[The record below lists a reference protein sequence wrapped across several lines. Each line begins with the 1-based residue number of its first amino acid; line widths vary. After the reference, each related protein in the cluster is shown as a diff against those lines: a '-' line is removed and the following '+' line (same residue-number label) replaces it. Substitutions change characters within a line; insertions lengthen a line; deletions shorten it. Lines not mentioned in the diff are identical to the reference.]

1 MRVPDPSCCYPCRL
15 SPLWIQAPFSAVH
28 RRFSFP
34 ACICVSQLADHILS
48 PRPPLQ
54 PRQHAIWHPAVA
66 RSDMHAV
73 LLTPAV
79 LGRYMHAEL
88 LSDEPNVSLAFHFSP
103 GQRLKARPAL
113 AVQLSRRVEE
123 QLGAF
128 VLPSQIRSTILAICE
143 PTIVAWSAAVLQGV
157 RIVEALG
164 SACKVGRHVVLAG
177 TDSGVYWATCTV
189 MKKGLQALEVDVHS
203 NLTCAPHQPLA
214 SGELGLCQRGYSLSI
229 QTTSASSRASLT
241 RQNLWL

>member
-1 MRVPDPSCCYPCRL
+1 MLAAAYCPCIVLDMAASCADTFYVRPCIVPDPSCCYPCRL
-15 SPLWIQAPFSAVH
+15 SPIWIRAPFLQCTGGSA
-28 RRFSFP
+28 FLLAF
-34 ACICVSQLADHILS
+34 VSDSLADHSLS

-54 PRQHAIWHPAVA
+54 PRQHAVWHPTVA

-79 LGRYMHAEL
+79 MGRYMHAEL
-88 LSDEPNVSLAFHFSP
+88 LSDEPNVSLAFHFSL

-143 PTIVAWSAAVLQGV
+143 PTQWPGLQLCC
-157 RIVEALG
+157 R
-164 SACKVGRHVVLAG
+164 LAG
-177 TDSGVYWATCTV
+177 CED
-189 MKKGLQALEVDVHS
+189 
-203 NLTCAPHQPLA
+203 
-214 SGELGLCQRGYSLSI
+214 R
-229 QTTSASSRASLT
+229 
-241 RQNLWL
+241 